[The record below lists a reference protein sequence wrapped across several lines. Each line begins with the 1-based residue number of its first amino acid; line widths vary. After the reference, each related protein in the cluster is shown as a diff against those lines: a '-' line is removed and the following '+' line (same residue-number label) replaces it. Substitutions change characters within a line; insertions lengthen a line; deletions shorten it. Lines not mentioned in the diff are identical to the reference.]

1 MTIDQPQANIELPEE
16 LKKAIEK
23 SRNIVTVNQSEA
35 NRLGELIVS
44 REYEI
49 REQQKAQFDLEEKV
63 KSLTST
69 AENLK
74 ESIASSNR
82 ELLEIEGRKNK
93 ASGELSLIQGSLLA
107 VKNFLEEI
115 QNGNKD
121 TAN

>member
-1 MTIDQPQANIELPEE
+1 MTIEQPQENLQLPEE

-44 REYEI
+44 REYQI
-49 REQQKAQFDLEEKV
+49 REQQKQQFDLEEKV
-63 KSLTST
+63 KTLTST
-69 AENLK
+69 FDNLK
-74 ESIASSNR
+74 ESIASANK
-82 ELLEIEGRKNK
+82 ELLEIEGRKNN